1 VTAELNLRTLKLRS
15 GEQYR
20 DQHEI
25 PLEPFELGGQRY
37 LPVPSTVD
45 AEITVT
51 RASSGT
57 VFELAFPVRLHGPCF
72 RCLEDAVLDLHVQA
86 REYHATDPEGAEELV
101 TPYVHDDRLDLAAW
115 ARDTVADL
123 LPEQILCRED
133 CAGLCPVCGRNL
145 NDEPHE
151 HEAEEVDPRWDALAE
166 LRDRL

>member
-1 VTAELNLRTLKLRS
+1 VTPSLDLRTLKLRS

-20 DQHEI
+20 DRHEI
-25 PLEPFELGGQRY
+25 SLEPFELAGQSY
-37 LPVPSTVD
+37 LPVPATVD
-45 AEITVT
+45 ADVTVT

-72 RCLEDAVLDLHVQA
+72 RCLEDAVLELHVKA
-86 REYHATDPEGAEELV
+86 REYQANDPEGTEELT
-101 TPYVHDDRLDLAAW
+101 TPYVRDDRFDLAAW
-115 ARDTVADL
+115 ARDAVADL
-123 LPEQILCRED
+123 LPEQILCRGD

-151 HEAEEVDPRWDALAE
+151 HEAEEGDPRWDALAE

>member
-1 VTAELNLRTLKLRS
+1 VTPSLNLRTLKLRS

-20 DQHEI
+20 DRHEI
-25 PLEPFELGGQRY
+25 PLEPFELAGQSY
-37 LPVPSTVD
+37 LPVPATVD
-45 AEITVT
+45 AEVTVT
-51 RASSGT
+51 RASSGA
-57 VFELAFPVRLHGPCF
+57 VFELVFPVRLHGPCF
-72 RCLEDAVLDLHVQA
+72 RCLEDAVLELQVQA
-86 REYHATDPEGAEELV
+86 REYQANDPEGTEELT

-115 ARDTVADL
+115 ARDAVADL

-151 HEAEEVDPRWDALAE
+151 HEVDEGDPRWGALAE

>member
-1 VTAELNLRTLKLRS
+1 MTAELNLRTLKLRS

-86 REYHATDPEGAEELV
+86 REYQATEPEGAEELI
-101 TPYVHDDRLDLAAW
+101 TPYVHDDRVDLAAW